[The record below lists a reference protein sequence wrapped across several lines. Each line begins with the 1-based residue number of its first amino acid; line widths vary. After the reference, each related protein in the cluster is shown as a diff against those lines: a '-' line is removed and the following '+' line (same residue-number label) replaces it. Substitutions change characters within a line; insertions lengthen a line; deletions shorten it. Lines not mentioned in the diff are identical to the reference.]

1 MGRGATHPSTTTCTG
16 DASLSKRPRG
26 RVIEPLAQ
34 MGADITVSPGA
45 KGSQCL
51 PLMVRGLAPA
61 VRIDYRLPVASAQ
74 VKSAVLLAG
83 LNTPGI
89 TRVIEPVP
97 TRDHS
102 KRMLAG
108 FGADLTVE
116 EAGGERIITIRGEAE
131 LQPQQITVPGDPSS
145 EERRVG
151 KACVSTCRS
160 RWSPYP

>member
-1 MGRGATHPSTTTCTG
+1 MGLVATHPITTTFTG
-16 DASLSKRPRG
+16 DASLSKRPMG
-26 RVIEPLAQ
+26 RVIEPRAQ
-34 MGADITVSPGA
+34 MGAYITVSPGS
-45 KGSQCL
+45 KGIQFL

-102 KRMLAG
+102 AIGRAH
-108 FGADLTVE
+108 V
-116 EAGGERIITIRGEAE
+116 
-131 LQPQQITVPGDPSS
+131 
-145 EERRVG
+145 
-151 KACVSTCRS
+151 
-160 RWSPYP
+160 